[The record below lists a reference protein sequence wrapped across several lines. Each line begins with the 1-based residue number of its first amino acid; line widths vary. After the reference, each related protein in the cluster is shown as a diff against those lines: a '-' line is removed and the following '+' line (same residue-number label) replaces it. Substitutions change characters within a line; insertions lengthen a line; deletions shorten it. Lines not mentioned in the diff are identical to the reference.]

1 MDDSIQMY
9 LKEIAQFP
17 LLTFEEEL
25 EAGKNRDT
33 EKLVNCNLRLV
44 VSIAKK
50 FMNRGLSFLDLIQ
63 EGNLGL
69 MKAAEKYDYTKGLRF
84 STCAT
89 WWIRQSI
96 VRALYDKGSLITKPE
111 NVYGDLKKVR
121 DTKRDMRMELER
133 EARPEEIAE
142 RTGLKVDKVKE
153 LEVLLAEPISL
164 DAQITD
170 DEDDN
175 FGVLFEDTTIESTCA
190 AAEEADRMDRIKKV
204 FGSLSDREAQ
214 ILTMHFFEDKSV
226 AEIAKTFDRCEE
238 RIRQIELRAYRKL
251 RNPLRAK
258 MLKEILE

>member
-9 LKEIAQFP
+9 LKEIAQYP

-25 EAGKNRDT
+25 EAGKNGDT
-33 EKLVNCNLRLV
+33 EKLVKSNLRLV

-63 EGNLGL
+63 EGNIGL
-69 MKAAEKYDYTKGLRF
+69 MRAAKKYDYTKGLRF

-89 WWIRQSI
+89 WWIRQAI
-96 VRALYDKGSLITKPE
+96 TRAIYDTGSMIRKPE
-111 NVYGDLKKVR
+111 DVYGDLKKVK
-121 DTKRDMRMELER
+121 DAKRDMRMELER

-142 RTGLKVDKVKE
+142 RTGIKVDKVKE

-175 FGVLFEDTTIESTCA
+175 FGVLFEDTTVESTCA
-190 AAEEADRMDRIKKV
+190 AAEHDDRIDRIKKV

-214 ILTMHFFEDKSV
+214 ILEMQFFEEKST
-226 AEIAKTFDRCEE
+226 AEIAKAIGRCEE
-238 RIRQIELRAYRKL
+238 RVRQIEMKAYRKL